1 MGHIQRRQLLV
12 AAAAVFALPLVC
24 AQQQSKIPRISFLS
38 VGNAATASANASLGG
53 LRDGLRSLGWVEGQ
67 NIVIEYGWASTPD
80 GLPEKAAELVRKKVD
95 LIFAPSSTQVEAAR
109 QATNTIP
116 IVFST
121 HADPVGVGHVASLA
135 RPGGNV
141 TGVSMLMTELSAKE
155 LEILKQAVPHA
166 TRIGVLW
173 DPTTPSH
180 PEALK
185 ALAAV
190 ANKLSIQ
197 LTLVSVRSAQEF
209 DSALSAM
216 KKAQA
221 DALLVLV
228 SPISLLERTQ
238 LAAVALKHRL
248 PAIFGFAANAE
259 AGGLMSYGANY
270 LALNRRAAYYIDR
283 ILKGAKPAD
292 LPVEQAQEFELVIN
306 MKTAK
311 ALGIRI
317 PQSLLLQADRVI
329 E

>member
-24 AQQQSKIPRISFLS
+24 AQQQSKIPRIGFLS
-38 VGNAATASANASLGG
+38 VGSAPTPSASASLIP

-216 KKAQA
+216 KKAHA